1 MNQGYYDKKVLS
13 PTKTAYYFDGLLDY
27 MRFSDEVEKRMTGN
41 AKRGWDSTK
50 GDSNISRSINSLGKK
65 WYGTTDATSVSG
77 EKTSFLFNNE
87 LSRFINNVRDKVV
100 STDIVDLDQQKKIEF
115 TEQELGIFSF
125 DLASLGL
132 VRVYEYFSPLLNT
145 TVDNDYVRSVS
156 VEDGKTLYYHVK
168 VNYIPKHIIKYDGGK
183 GGYFSKILQKVV
195 DFSEL
200 ITEVTDDDIILYYP
214 ESAEIPEHYVERVQ
228 KKNEDGSLK
237 FGTTFKKCFVHIPKA
252 VSSLPRVD
260 LIIAASYSSNTNAET
275 QMLWNTM
282 AGLAVAEKLSKS
294 NVNYRII
301 AAYPVRTTRGSV
313 RNEVYSFVKIKDEN
327 EPLNTNMMATLI
339 SDARFFRYEMFKGF
353 LTSMFDAGYDSSIE
367 PSEIGSI
374 ITDNNVL
381 NTFPIRDAYI
391 QYLKTKEGYS
401 DQIAAQNV
409 DSKISF
415 SQALNE
421 RDAIAEYDRVI
432 DKISKL

>member
-13 PTKTAYYFDGLLDY
+13 PNKTVYYFDGLLDY
-27 MRFSDEVEKRMTGN
+27 MRFMDEVDKRMTG
-41 AKRGWDSTK
+41 KSRRVWDGVK
-50 GDSNISRSINSLGKK
+50 GNDNISRNIKSLGKK
-65 WYGTTDATSVSG
+65 WFGTTDASVVAG
-77 EKTSFLFNNE
+77 EKSSFLFNDQ
-87 LSRFINNVRDKVV
+87 LSKFINSVRDKVV

-145 TVDNDYVRSVS
+145 IVDNDYIRSVN
-156 VEDGKTLYYHVK
+156 VEGDKTLFYHVK
-168 VNYIPKHIIKYDGGK
+168 VNFVPKHIVKYNGGM
-183 GGYFSKILQKVV
+183 GGWYSKILQKVV
-195 DFSEL
+195 EFSEL
-200 ITEVTDDDIILYYP
+200 EMEVTDDDIIYYYQ
-214 ESAEIPEHYVERVQ
+214 EIAEIPEHYVERRQ
-228 KKNEDGSLK
+228 KQNEDGSLK
-237 FGTTFKKCFVHIPKA
+237 FGTTFKKCFVHIPKP

-260 LIIAASYSSNTNAET
+260 LIIAASYTSGTNAET
-275 QMLWNTM
+275 EMLWNTM

-301 AAYPVRTTRGSV
+301 AAYPVETSGIRGK
-313 RNEVYSFVKIKDEN
+313 EVYTFVKIKDES

-353 LTSMFDAGYDSSIE
+353 LTSMFDAGYDNNVDDG
-367 PSEIGSI
+367 IGYI
-374 ITDNNVL
+374 KTDNAVL
-381 NTFPIRDAYI
+381 NKFPVRDTYI
-391 QYLKTKEGYS
+391 EYLKTKDGYS

-415 SQALNE
+415 SQALSE
-421 RDAIAEYDRVI
+421 RDAIAEYNRVI

>member
-27 MRFSDEVEKRMTGN
+27 MRFADEVDKRMTGN
-41 AKRGWDSTK
+41 ARKGWDMSSGERNVAKKATK
-50 GDSNISRSINSLGKK
+50 S
-65 WYGTTDATSVSG
+65 WFGTTDVQSILG
-77 EKTSFLFNNE
+77 EKTSFLFNDKLNT
-87 LSRFINNVRDKVV
+87 FINNLRDKVV
-100 STDIVDLDQQKKIEF
+100 NTDITDLDQQKKIEF

-145 TVDNDYVRSVS
+145 IVDNDYIRSVN
-156 VEDGKTLYYHVK
+156 VEGGKTLFYHIK
-168 VNYIPKHIIKYDGGK
+168 VNYVPKHIVKYNGGM
-183 GGYFSKILQKVV
+183 GGWYSKILQKVV
-195 DFSEL
+195 EFSDL
-200 ITEVTDDDIILYYP
+200 IPDITDEEITYYYP
-214 ESAEIPEHYVERVQ
+214 EIPEISEHYVERRQ

-237 FGTTFKKCFVHIPKA
+237 FGTTFKKCFVHIPKPT
-252 VSSLPRVD
+252 STLPRVD
-260 LIIAASYSSNTNAET
+260 LIIAASYASGTNAENE
-275 QMLWNTM
+275 MVWNTM

-301 AAYPVRTTRGSV
+301 AAYPVQTSGSSIK
-313 RNEVYSFVKIKDEN
+313 NQVYTFVKIKDES

-353 LTSMFDAGYDSSIE
+353 LTSMFDAGYDSSID
-367 PSEIGSI
+367 PYEIGTI
-374 ITDNNVL
+374 ITDKAFL
-381 NTFPIRDAYI
+381 DKYPIRDTYI
-391 QYLKTKEGYS
+391 EYLKTKDGYS
-401 DQIAAQNV
+401 DQIASQNV

-421 RDAIAEYDRVI
+421 QDAVKEYNRVI
-432 DKISKL
+432 EKISKL

>member
-13 PTKTAYYFDGLLDY
+13 PSKTAYYFDGLLDFV
-27 MRFSDEVEKRMTGN
+27 RFMEEVDKRMTGN
-41 AKRGWDSTK
+41 SRKAWDRTK
-50 GDSNISRSINSLGKK
+50 GNANISGNIKSRGKK
-65 WYGTTDATSVSG
+65 WYGTTDANVVAG
-77 EKTSFLFNNE
+77 EKTTFLYNNE
-87 LSRFINNVRDKVV
+87 LLRFINNVRDKVV

-132 VRVYEYFSPLLNT
+132 VRVYEYFSPLLNKI
-145 TVDNDYVRSVS
+145 VDNDYVRSVS
-156 VEDGKTLYYHVK
+156 VEDGKTLFYHVK
-168 VNYIPKHIIKYDGGK
+168 VNFIPKHIIKYDGGK

-195 DFSEL
+195 EFSEL
-200 ITEVTDDDIILYYP
+200 KTEVTDDDIILYYP

-237 FGTTFKKCFVHIPKA
+237 FGTTFKKCFVHIPKS
-252 VSSLPRVD
+252 VSNLPRID
-260 LIIAASYSSNTNAET
+260 LIIAASYSVDTNAET

-301 AAYPVRTTRGSV
+301 AAYPVETSGIRGK
-313 RNEVYSFVKIKDEN
+313 EVYTFVKIKDES
-327 EPLNTNMMATLI
+327 EPLNTNMMAMLI

-353 LTSMFDAGYDSSIE
+353 LTSMFDAGYDANVNND
-367 PSEIGSI
+367 IGFIKKDSA
-374 ITDNNVL
+374 VL
-381 NTFPIRDAYI
+381 NSFPIRDAYMD
-391 QYLKTKEGYS
+391 YLKTKDGYS
-401 DQIAAQNV
+401 DQMAAQNI

-415 SQALNE
+415 SQVLSE
-421 RDAIAEYDRVI
+421 KQAIAEYNRVI

>member
-13 PTKTAYYFDGLLDY
+13 PNKTAYYFDGLLDY
-27 MRFSDEVEKRMTGN
+27 MRFMEEVDQKMTGN
-41 AKRGWDSTK
+41 SRRAWDSNK
-50 GDSNISRSINSLGKK
+50 GNSNISSNIRSLGKK
-65 WYGTTDATSVSG
+65 WYGTTDANSVSG
-77 EKTSFLFNNE
+77 EKTSFLFNNQ
-87 LSRFINNVRDKVV
+87 LSRFINSVRDKVV

-132 VRVYEYFSPLLNT
+132 VRVYEYFSPLLNRI
-145 TVDNDYVRSVS
+145 VDNDYVRSVS
-156 VEDGKTLYYHVK
+156 VEDGKTLFYHVK
-168 VNYIPKHIIKYDGGK
+168 VNFIPKHIIKYDGGK

-195 DFSEL
+195 DFSDL
-200 ITEVTDDDIILYYP
+200 ITEVTDNDIVLYYP

-252 VSSLPRVD
+252 LSSLPRID
-260 LIIAASYSSNTNAET
+260 LIIAASYAEGTNAET

-301 AAYPVRTTRGSV
+301 AAYPVETSGIRGK
-313 RNEVYSFVKIKDEN
+313 EIYTFVKIKDEN

-353 LTSMFDAGYDSSIE
+353 LTSMFDAGYDANVDNR
-367 PSEIGSI
+367 IGYI
-374 ITDNNVL
+374 KKDNAAL
-381 NTFPIRDAYI
+381 NSFPIRDTYI
-391 QYLKTKEGYS
+391 EYLKTKDGYS
-401 DQIAAQNV
+401 DQMAAQNV

-415 SQALNE
+415 SQVLSE
-421 RDAIAEYDRVI
+421 REAIAEYDRVI
-432 DKISKL
+432 DQISNL